1 MFWDTIK
8 KTFTVK
14 TIKSLYYLL
23 LLFFYFCYKIIES
36 GWVVALLILKGSRG
50 EHGGMLEYASVAGLW
65 IMTISLAFPLWRLFK
80 GPSLPD
86 RVVALD
92 QIAVIIVGIIIC
104 DIIYSKNELEVDVV
118 LIVSFLLA
126 MGSMIIARFLYKQNA
141 EK

>member
-1 MFWDTIK
+1 MDSSIF
-8 KTFTVK
+8 
-14 TIKSLYYLL
+14 
-23 LLFFYFCYKIIES
+23 
-36 GWVVALLILKGSRG
+36 
-50 EHGGMLEYASVAGLW
+50 LEYSSLAGLW
-65 IMTISLAFPLWRLFK
+65 LMTISLSFPLWRLFK

-104 DIIYSKNELEVDVV
+104 DIIYSNNEIQLNVA

-126 MGSMIIARFLYKQNA
+126 MGSMIIARFLYKQKT

>member
-1 MFWDTIK
+1 MDSS
-8 KTFTVK
+8 TF
-14 TIKSLYYLL
+14 
-23 LLFFYFCYKIIES
+23 
-36 GWVVALLILKGSRG
+36 
-50 EHGGMLEYASVAGLW
+50 LEYSAVAGLW
-65 IMTISLAFPLWRLFK
+65 IMTISLVFPLWRLFM

-104 DIIYSKNELEVDVV
+104 DIIYSKNVLELDVV
-118 LIVSFLLA
+118 LVVSFLLA

>member
-1 MFWDTIK
+1 MDSS
-8 KTFTVK
+8 TF
-14 TIKSLYYLL
+14 LD
-23 LLFFYFCYKIIES
+23 
-36 GWVVALLILKGSRG
+36 
-50 EHGGMLEYASVAGLW
+50 YAAVSGLW

-104 DIIYSKNELEVDVV
+104 DIVYSKNQLELDVV
-118 LIVSFLLA
+118 LVVSFLLA
-126 MGSMIIARFLYKQNA
+126 MGSMIVARFLYKQNA